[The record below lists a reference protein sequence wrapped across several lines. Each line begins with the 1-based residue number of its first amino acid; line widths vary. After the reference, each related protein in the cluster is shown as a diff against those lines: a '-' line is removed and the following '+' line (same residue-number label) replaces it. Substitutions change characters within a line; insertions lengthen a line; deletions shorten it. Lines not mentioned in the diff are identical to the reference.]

1 MSAHQVTSQS
11 SQIHSEQGERAP
23 LSQPLYGAGPV
34 EAVGRMFRKALRFSG
49 YASRSEFWWGFGFVS
64 VFFAAITS
72 LLDRLGQGTFFTDPL
87 VSDSGLASLIT
98 IRSILGLLIWIA
110 GLVLFLSLAAR
121 RLHDAGM
128 SSVGILV
135 GLIPV
140 LGWIG
145 LLIMLL
151 LPSRPHMRCF
161 EWDDIR
167 GD

>member
-1 MSAHQVTSQS
+1 M
-11 SQIHSEQGERAP
+11 
-23 LSQPLYGAGPV
+23 
-34 EAVGRMFRKALRFSG
+34 
-49 YASRSEFWWGFGFVS
+49 
-64 VFFAAITS
+64 
-72 LLDRLGQGTFFTDPL
+72 
-87 VSDSGLASLIT
+87 IT

-128 SSVGILV
+128 SSAGILV